1 MKLLLLGMKRK
12 FQGTVISD
20 KMAKTIVV
28 AIEEIRQHPKYLRR
42 YKIQKR
48 FKVHDENK
56 QAKVGDKVIFE
67 ECRPLSKEKRWK
79 LVKIL

>member
-1 MKLLLLGMKRK
+1 MKRK